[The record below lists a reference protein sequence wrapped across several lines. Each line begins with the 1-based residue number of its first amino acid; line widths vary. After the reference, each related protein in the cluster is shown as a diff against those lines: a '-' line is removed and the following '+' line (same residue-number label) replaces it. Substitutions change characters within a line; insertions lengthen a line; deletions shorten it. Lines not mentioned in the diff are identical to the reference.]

1 MATVLVGMGSNLGD
15 RRAALEAAV
24 AALAS
29 RAGVR
34 VAAVSGFR
42 ETVPIGG
49 PQDQPAYLNAA
60 LRLETELD
68 PRSLLHVLQGVEN
81 ELGRVRS
88 ERWGPRTVDL
98 DLLLYDDLAL
108 DTPELTLPHPRMSF
122 RRFVLEPAAEVGG
135 EMMHP
140 TTGWTVVRLLEHL
153 NTAKPYVAVLTA
165 SPEFVQR
172 LARMLEAKL
181 VRMDWRGHVGGS
193 WEQQGRSIRAFA
205 ESLDDTQLPSDGEL
219 VVSDCRVDHFFWR
232 RFMRREDPGVA
243 AAIDSA
249 ATPRLTITWDASP
262 EAVQDPD
269 MEPVTAL
276 EPTQPSQLKRF
287 ARFPG
292 RGPICHLEARNVE
305 AALAEAIAAVRA
317 MD

>member
-1 MATVLVGMGSNLGD
+1 MATALVGMGSNLGD
-15 RRAALEAAV
+15 RQAALEAAV
-24 AALAS
+24 ASLAG
-29 RAGVR
+29 RADLR

-42 ETVPIGG
+42 ETAPIGG
-49 PQDQPAYLNAA
+49 PQDQPDYLNAA

-68 PRSLLHVLQGVEN
+68 PRSLLHVLQGLEN

-98 DLLLYDDLAL
+98 DLLLYDDLTL

-135 EMMHP
+135 KMVHP
-140 TTGWTVVRLLEHL
+140 TTGWTVNRLLEHL
-153 NTAKPYVAVLTA
+153 KTAKPYVAVLTA
-165 SPEFVQR
+165 SPELVQR
-172 LARMLEAKL
+172 LAAALDAKL
-181 VRMDWRGHVGGS
+181 VRMDWRGYVRGS
-193 WEQQGRSIRAFA
+193 WEQQGRIVRAFA
-205 ESLDDTQLPSDGEL
+205 ESLEDAQLTLNGEF

-232 RFMRREDPGVA
+232 RFMRREDTGVA

-249 ATPRLTITWDASP
+249 ATPRLSITWDASP
-262 EAVQDPD
+262 ETVQDLD
-269 MEPVTAL
+269 EEPVTAL
-276 EPTQPSQLKRF
+276 EPTQPSELKNF

-292 RGPICHLEARNVE
+292 RGPICHLEAKNLDT
-305 AALAEAIAAVRA
+305 ALAEAVASVRA